1 MTEENKPRKDDD
13 EKDGLQWDGRDRQ
26 FRIDSQTAET
36 LMRYVGPHLRY
47 ILVAVAWSIGVIG
60 TCYAL
65 SLIL

>member
-1 MTEENKPRKDDD
+1 MTDENKPQKDD

-26 FRIDSQTAET
+26 FHIDSQTAET

-47 ILVAVAWSIGVIG
+47 ILVAVAWSIGIIG